1 MPVWCPDARL
11 NLLSAK
17 MLRRVTLLFCLIG
30 LLSIDLAQAAPEPGR
45 DYHLLLLDSQTGRP
59 YEEIRIAMLD
69 TLAEFGYRAGENLH
83 LTQRSSGNDLARDTS
98 IRRGKYRPIK
108 SHQPSLFVC

>member
-45 DYHLLLLDSQTGRP
+45 DYHLLLLDSQAGSP

-69 TLAEFGYRAGENLH
+69 TLAEFGYRAENLH
-83 LTQRSSGNDLARDTS
+83 LTQQSSGNDLARDTS
-98 IRRGKYRPIK
+98 ISRGKYPPIK
-108 SHQPSLFVC
+108 SHKSSLFVC